1 MKNNCKE
8 CPWVVKSKHNDKWKS
23 WISNL
28 IKVGFRK
35 DEKHNCHMVAP
46 VWGNMTEKTM
56 CKGPCSSDLSTS
68 INELASEAKS
78 FSENLTELR
87 TVVDKWTKVLKDGNK
102 KYKELENARLST
114 RNCSN

>member
-8 CPWVVKSKHNDKWKS
+8 CPWVVKSTHNSKWKS

-46 VWGNMTEKTM
+46 VWGNITEKTM
-56 CKGPCSSDLSTS
+56 CKGSCSSDLGTS
-68 INELASEAKS
+68 INELAEEAKS
-78 FSENLTELR
+78 FSENSTELR
-87 TVVDKWTKVLKDGNK
+87 TVIEKWTKVLEDGNK
-102 KYKELENARLST
+102 KYKELEIARLST